1 MKDSTIFA
9 VIDALD
15 DKVYVTK
22 QLLKHK
28 AKLSITAVECV
39 IELLIED
46 EKIDVVYVKNNKES
60 GRAEVAYR
68 KKKRVKAE

>member
-15 DKVYVTK
+15 DDIYVTK
-22 QLLKHK
+22 QLLKHR

-39 IELLIED
+39 IGLLIED
-46 EKIDVVYVKNNKES
+46 EKLDVIYVKNNKSS

-68 KKKRVKAE
+68 KKNRAKAD